1 MRNSM
6 NHYKNVSAAI
16 AVDGKRDPHRLL
28 LHISRLHMLSE
39 DMLVVLLRKF
49 NGQIFCLLIH
59 DFVWFS

>member
-1 MRNSM
+1 M
-6 NHYKNVSAAI
+6 NHYKDVSAAI
-16 AVDGKRDPHRLL
+16 AVDGKCDPHRLL

-49 NGQIFCLLIH
+49 NGQIFRLLIH